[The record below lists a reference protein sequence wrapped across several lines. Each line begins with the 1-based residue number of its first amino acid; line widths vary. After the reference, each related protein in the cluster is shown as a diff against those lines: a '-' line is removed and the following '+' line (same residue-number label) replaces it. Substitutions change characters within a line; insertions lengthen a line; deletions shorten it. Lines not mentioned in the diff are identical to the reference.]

1 MVKQLKPSISK
12 GLQMMK
18 TQGMTSFSARR
29 LGAVAVVAFAV
40 AVSTLPSAFA
50 AGEVLGKAC
59 KVEGVSTGTSS
70 TSLVCKAGS
79 NGKLTWQK
87 VRLSSSLGAP
97 IKEIVQ
103 PAGSIEFWHYR
114 PEDKAH
120 FEKIITNYEAKY
132 PGTKITQ
139 VIKTTTDYNA
149 TARVQIL
156 ANPKAALFAAAR
168 GSIFNDFVKSGLPAD
183 LTNERFVKRNLV
195 SKGLTAGVE
204 KGRVLAVPYHYLFN
218 NPVYN
223 TELWAKEKWDIPK
236 NLTGWVAWC
245 KDAKAKGYVPL
256 AWPGATRG
264 QAAQIS
270 NSALM
275 NSAAD
280 YEALSANL
288 ADLNS
293 GKIDLT
299 STWFKGVADIY
310 VKLRNAGCFPD
321 NPTGVT
327 EAAAYNLFAT
337 GKSPILPTG
346 TFSMGSIKTLA
357 PALTGKMQLMSMV
370 LTDGKVVAEGIMNN
384 TFNLSVNA
392 KSNPTDQR
400 IAKSFLS
407 YLATGPVAA
416 IYAVATTQH
425 VNVLDVDYSAN
436 VDLLNTSAFQAKNT
450 MLAPRFLILN
460 TSVSDLTQDALI
472 QIVGGKSPDDVL
484 PDFSKQIKQKLQG

>member
-1 MVKQLKPSISK
+1 
-12 GLQMMK
+12 MK
-18 TQGMTSFSARR
+18 AQGNKSFSAIR
-29 LGAVAVVAFAV
+29 LGAVAAVAFAV
-40 AVSTLPSAFA
+40 VVSILPSAFA
-50 AGEVLGKAC
+50 AGEVFGKAC

-70 TSLVCKAGS
+70 TSLICQAGT

-87 VRLSSSLGAP
+87 VRLGSSSGAP
-97 IKEIVQ
+97 IAEIRP
-103 PAGSIEFWHYR
+103 PAGKIEFWHYR
-114 PEDKAH
+114 PEDKTY
-120 FEKIITNYEAKY
+120 FEKIITDYEKKY
-132 PGTKITQ
+132 PGTTITQ

-156 ANPKAALFAAAR
+156 ANNKAALFAAAR

-183 LTNERFVKRNLV
+183 LTNERFVKRNLIAK
-195 SKGLTAGVE
+195 SLGAATE
-204 KGRVLAVPYHYLFN
+204 KGKLLAIPYHYLFN

-223 TELWAKEKWDIPK
+223 TELWAKEKWEIPK

-270 NSALM
+270 NSAFM
-275 NSAAD
+275 NSAAS
-280 YEALSANL
+280 YEALAANL
-288 ADLNS
+288 EDLNT

-299 STWFKGVADIY
+299 STWFKGVADVY
-310 VKLRNAGCFPD
+310 VKLRTAGCFPD

-346 TFSMGSIKTLA
+346 TFSMGSIKALA

-370 LTDGKVVAEGIMNN
+370 LTDGKVLAEGIMNN
-384 TFNLSVNA
+384 TFNLSVNS
-392 KSNPTDQR
+392 KSSPTDQR

-407 YLATGPVAA
+407 YLATGPVAGY
-416 IYAVATTQH
+416 YATSSSQH
-425 VNVLDVDYSAN
+425 VNVLNADYSSN
-436 VDLLNTSAFQAKNT
+436 VDLVNTSAFQAKNT

-484 PDFSKQIKQKLQG
+484 PEFSKQIKQKLAG

>member
-1 MVKQLKPSISK
+1 
-12 GLQMMK
+12 MMK
-18 TQGMTSFSARR
+18 TQGNKSFSVRR
-29 LGAVAVVAFAV
+29 LGAVAAVAFAIV
-40 AVSTLPSAFA
+40 ATTLPSAFA

-59 KVEGVSTGTSS
+59 TLEGVSTGTSS
-70 TSLVCKAGS
+70 KSLVCVAS
-79 NGKLTWQK
+79 SSGKLTWQK
-87 VRLSSSLGAP
+87 VRLGSSLGAP
-97 IKEIVQ
+97 IAEITPPQ
-103 PAGSIEFWHYR
+103 GSIEFWHYR
-114 PEDKAH
+114 PEDKAT
-120 FEKIITNYEAKY
+120 FEKIIANYEAKY

-139 VIKTTTDYNA
+139 VVKTTTDYNA

-156 ANPKAALFAAAR
+156 ANPEAALFASAR
-168 GSIFNDFVKSGLPAD
+168 GSIFNDFVKSGLTAD

-195 SKGLTAGVE
+195 AKGLTAGIEGGKVF
-204 KGRVLAVPYHYLFN
+204 GVPYHYLFN

-223 TELWAKEKWDIPK
+223 TELWAKEKWTIPK
-236 NLTGWVAWC
+236 NLTGWVSWC
-245 KDAKAKGYVPL
+245 KDARAKGYVPL

-280 YEALSANL
+280 YNTLADNL

-310 VKLRNAGCFPD
+310 VKLRNAGCFPE

-346 TFSMGSIKTLA
+346 TFSMGSIKNLN

-392 KSNPTDQR
+392 KANAGDQR

-407 YLATGPVAA
+407 YLSTGPVAA
-416 IYAVATTQH
+416 IYSVATTQH
-425 VNVLDVDYSAN
+425 LNVLDIDYSTN
-436 VDLLNTSAFQAKNT
+436 VDLLNTSSFQGKNT

-484 PDFSKQIKQKLQG
+484 PDFSKQIKQKLAG

>member
-1 MVKQLKPSISK
+1 
-12 GLQMMK
+12 MMK
-18 TQGMTSFSARR
+18 TQGNKSFSARR
-29 LGAVAVVAFAV
+29 RGAVAAV
-40 AVSTLPSAFA
+40 ALAIVATTLPSAFA

-59 KVEGVSTGTSS
+59 TLEGVSTGTTSK
-70 TSLVCKAGS
+70 SLVCVAGS
-79 NGKLTWQK
+79 NGKLAWQK
-87 VRLSSSLGAP
+87 VRLGSSFGAP
-97 IKEIVQ
+97 IVEITPPQ
-103 PAGSIEFWHYR
+103 GSIEFWHYR
-114 PEDKAH
+114 PEDKAT
-120 FEKIITNYEAKY
+120 FEKIIANYEAKY

-139 VIKTTTDYNA
+139 VVKTTTDYNA

-156 ANPKAALFAAAR
+156 ANPEAALFASAR
-168 GSIFNDFVKSGLPAD
+168 GSIFNDFVKSGLTAD

-195 SKGLTAGVE
+195 AKGLTAGIVE
-204 KGRVLAVPYHYLFN
+204 GKVLGVPYHYLFN

-223 TELWAKEKWDIPK
+223 TELWAKEKWTIPK
-236 NLTGWVAWC
+236 NLTGWVSWC

-280 YEALSANL
+280 YNTLADNL

-293 GKIDLT
+293 GKSDLT

-346 TFSMGSIKTLA
+346 TFSMGSIKALT
-357 PALTGKMQLMSMV
+357 PALSGKMQLMSMV

-392 KSNPTDQR
+392 KANPSDQR

-407 YLATGPVAA
+407 YLSTGPVAA
-416 IYAVATTQH
+416 IYSVATTQH
-425 VNVLDVDYSAN
+425 LNVLDIDYSTN
-436 VDLLNTSAFQAKNT
+436 VDLLNTSSFQGKNT

>member
-1 MVKQLKPSISK
+1 MDK
-12 GLQMMK
+12 GLSMMK
-18 TQGMTSFSARR
+18 TQGDKSFSARR
-29 LGAVAVVAFAV
+29 VGAVAAVAFAIV
-40 AVSTLPSAFA
+40 ATMLPSAFA

-59 KVEGVSTGTSS
+59 KLAGVSTGTLS
-70 TSLVCKAGS
+70 TSLTCKADS
-79 NGKLTWQK
+79 KGKLTWQK
-87 VRLSSSLGAP
+87 VRLGQSFGTP
-97 IKEIVQ
+97 IAEIT
-103 PAGSIEFWHYR
+103 PPKGSIEFWHYR
-114 PEDKAH
+114 PEDKAY
-120 FEKIITNYEAKY
+120 FTKIISDYEAKY
-132 PGTKITQ
+132 PGTKIVQ
-139 VIKTTTDYNA
+139 VVKTTTDYNA

-156 ANPKAALFAAAR
+156 ANNEAALFASAR
-168 GSIFNDFVKSGLPAD
+168 GSIFNDFVKSGLTAD

-195 SKGLTAGVE
+195 AKGISAGVIGG
-204 KGRVLAVPYHYLFN
+204 KVLGVPYHYLFN

-223 TELWAKEKWDIPK
+223 TELWAKEKWTIPT
-236 NLTGWVAWC
+236 NLTGWVSWC

-275 NSAAD
+275 NSAASYD
-280 YEALSANL
+280 ALSDNL

-310 VKLRNAGCFPD
+310 VKLRNAGCFPE

-337 GKSPILPTG
+337 GKSPILPIG
-346 TFSMGSIKTLA
+346 TFAMGSIKALN
-357 PALTGKMQLMSMV
+357 PALTGKMQLMSMI

-392 KSNPTDQR
+392 KSTPGDQR

-407 YLATGPVAA
+407 YLATGAVGAY
-416 IYAVATTQH
+416 YANSTTQH

-436 VDLLNTSAFQAKNT
+436 VDLLNTSSFQAKNT
-450 MLAPRFLILN
+450 MLAPRFLLLN

-484 PDFSKQIKQKLQG
+484 PDFSKQIKQKLAG

>member
-1 MVKQLKPSISK
+1 MVKRLKPSISK

-50 AGEVLGKAC
+50 AGEVFGKAC
-59 KVEGVSTGTSS
+59 KVEGVSTGTS
-70 TSLVCKAGS
+70 TKSLVCKKGT

-87 VRLSSSLGAP
+87 VRLSSSFGTP
-97 IKEIVQ
+97 IAEIT
-103 PAGSIEFWHYR
+103 PPKGSIEFWHYR
-114 PEDKAH
+114 PEDVTYFA
-120 FEKIITNYEAKY
+120 KIITDFEKKY

-139 VIKTTTDYNA
+139 VFKATGDYEA

-156 ANPKAALFAAAR
+156 GNKKAALFAAAR
-168 GSIFNDFVKSGLPAD
+168 GSAFNDFLKSGLPAD
-183 LTNERFVKRNLV
+183 LTNERFVKRNLIAK
-195 SKGLTAGVE
+195 SLGAGTVD
-204 KGRVLAVPYHYLFN
+204 GRVLAIPYHYLFN

-223 TELWAKEKWDIPK
+223 TELWAKEKWTIPK
-236 NLTGWVAWC
+236 NLSGWVAWC
-245 KDAKAKGYVPL
+245 KDAKAKGYTPL

-275 NSAAD
+275 NSAPD
-280 YEALSANL
+280 YKTL
-288 ADLNS
+288 ADNLEDLNT

-299 STWFKGVADIY
+299 SPWFKGVADIY
-310 VKLRNAGCFPD
+310 VKLRNADCFPA

-337 GKSPILPTG
+337 GKSPILPIG
-346 TFSMGSIKTLA
+346 TFAMGSIKKLN
-357 PALTGKMQLMSMV
+357 PALEGKMQLMSMI

-384 TFNLSVNA
+384 TFNLMVNS
-392 KSNPTDQR
+392 KSNPIDQR

-416 IYAVATTQH
+416 YYADASTQH
-425 VNVLDVDYSAN
+425 MNVIDVDYSKN
-436 VDLLNTSAFQAKNT
+436 VDLLNTSSFQAKDT
-450 MLAPRFLILN
+450 MLAPRFLLLN
-460 TSVSDLTQDALI
+460 ASVSNLTQDALI
-472 QIVGGKSPDDVL
+472 AIVGGKSPDDVL
-484 PDFSKQIKQKLQG
+484 PDFSRQIKQRLAG

>member
-1 MVKQLKPSISK
+1 
-12 GLQMMK
+12 MK
-18 TQGMTSFSARR
+18 AQGNKSFSAIR
-29 LGAVAVVAFAV
+29 LGAVAAV
-40 AVSTLPSAFA
+40 ALAVVVSMLPSAFA

-70 TSLVCKAGS
+70 TSLICQAGT

-87 VRLSSSLGAP
+87 VRLGSSSGAP
-97 IKEIVQ
+97 IAEIRP
-103 PAGSIEFWHYR
+103 PAGKIEFWHYR
-114 PEDKAH
+114 PEDKTY
-120 FEKIITNYEAKY
+120 FEKIITDYEKKY
-132 PGTKITQ
+132 PGTTITQ
-139 VIKTTTDYNA
+139 VIKATTDYNA

-156 ANPKAALFAAAR
+156 ANNKAAIFAAAR
-168 GSIFNDFVKSGLPAD
+168 GSVYNDFLKSGLPAD
-183 LTNERFVKRNLV
+183 LTNERFVKRNLIA
-195 SKGLTAGVE
+195 KGLGAGTVQG
-204 KGRVLAVPYHYLFN
+204 KVLAIPYHYLFN

-275 NSAAD
+275 NSAASYD
-280 YEALSANL
+280 VLASNL
-288 ADLNS
+288 EDLNT

-310 VKLRNAGCFPD
+310 VKLRTAGCFPD

-346 TFSMGSIKTLA
+346 TFSMGSIKALA

-370 LTDGKVVAEGIMNN
+370 LTDGKVLAEGIMNN
-384 TFNLSVNA
+384 TFNLMVNS
-392 KSNPTDQR
+392 KSSPTDQR

-407 YLATGPVAA
+407 YLATGSVAGY
-416 IYAVATTQH
+416 YATASTQH
-425 VNVLDVDYSAN
+425 VNVLNADYSSN
-436 VDLLNTSAFQAKNT
+436 VDLVNTSAFQAKNT

-460 TSVSDLTQDALI
+460 DAVSNLVQDALI
-472 QIVGGKSPDDVL
+472 QIVGGKSPDEVL
-484 PDFSKQIKQKLQG
+484 PDFSKQIKQKLAG

>member
-1 MVKQLKPSISK
+1 
-12 GLQMMK
+12 MMK
-18 TQGMTSFSARR
+18 TQGNKSFSARR
-29 LGAVAVVAFAV
+29 RGAVAAV
-40 AVSTLPSAFA
+40 ALAIVATTLPSAFA

-59 KVEGVSTGTSS
+59 TLEGVSTGTTSK
-70 TSLVCKAGS
+70 SLVCVAS
-79 NGKLTWQK
+79 SSGKLTWQK
-87 VRLSSSLGAP
+87 VRLGSSFGAP
-97 IKEIVQ
+97 IAEITPPQ
-103 PAGSIEFWHYR
+103 GSIEFWHYR
-114 PEDKAH
+114 PEDKAT
-120 FEKIITNYEAKY
+120 FEKIIANYEAKY

-139 VIKTTTDYNA
+139 VVKTTTDYNA

-156 ANPKAALFAAAR
+156 ANPEAALFASAR
-168 GSIFNDFVKSGLPAD
+168 GSIFNDFVKSGLTAD

-195 SKGLTAGVE
+195 AKGLTAGIVE
-204 KGRVLAVPYHYLFN
+204 GKVLGVPYHYLFN

-223 TELWAKEKWDIPK
+223 TELWAKEKWTIPK
-236 NLTGWVAWC
+236 NLTGWVSWC

-270 NSALM
+270 NSAFM

-280 YEALSANL
+280 YNTLADNL

-293 GKIDLT
+293 GKTDLT

-346 TFSMGSIKTLA
+346 TFSMGSIKALT
-357 PALTGKMQLMSMV
+357 PALSGKMQLMSMV

-392 KSNPTDQR
+392 KANPSDQR

-407 YLATGPVAA
+407 YLSTGPVAA
-416 IYAVATTQH
+416 IYSVATTQH
-425 VNVLDVDYSAN
+425 LNVLDIDYSSN
-436 VDLLNTSAFQAKNT
+436 VDLLNTSSFQGKNT

-484 PDFSKQIKQKLQG
+484 PDFSKQIKQKLAG

>member
-1 MVKQLKPSISK
+1 
-12 GLQMMK
+12 MK
-18 TQGMTSFSARR
+18 TQGNKSFSARR
-29 LGAVAVVAFAV
+29 LGAVAAVAFAIV
-40 AVSTLPSAFA
+40 ATTLPSALA

-59 KVEGVSTGTSS
+59 TLEGVSTGTSS
-70 TSLVCKAGS
+70 KSLVCVAGS
-79 NGKLTWQK
+79 SGKLTWQK
-87 VRLSSSLGAP
+87 VRLGSSIGAP
-97 IKEIVQ
+97 IAEITPPQ
-103 PAGSIEFWHYR
+103 GSIEFWHYR
-114 PEDKAH
+114 PEDKAT
-120 FEKIITNYEAKY
+120 FEKIIANYEAKY

-139 VIKTTTDYNA
+139 VVKTTTDYNA

-156 ANPKAALFAAAR
+156 ANPKAALFASAR
-168 GSIFNDFVKSGLPAD
+168 GSIFNDFVKSGLTAD
-183 LTNERFVKRNLV
+183 LSNERFVKRNLV
-195 SKGLTAGVE
+195 AKGLTAGTVDG
-204 KGRVLAVPYHYLFN
+204 KVLGVPYHYLFN

-223 TELWAKEKWDIPK
+223 TELWAKEKWSIPK
-236 NLTGWVAWC
+236 NLTGWVSWC

-280 YEALSANL
+280 YNTLSDNL

-346 TFSMGSIKTLA
+346 TFSMGSIKALS

-392 KSNPTDQR
+392 KANPIDQR

-416 IYAVATTQH
+416 IYSVATTQH
-425 VNVLDVDYSAN
+425 LNVLDIDYSAN
-436 VDLLNTSAFQAKNT
+436 VDLLNTSSFQGKNT

-484 PDFSKQIKQKLQG
+484 PDFSKQIKQKLAG

>member
-1 MVKQLKPSISK
+1 
-12 GLQMMK
+12 MMK
-18 TQGMTSFSARR
+18 TQGNKSFSARR
-29 LGAVAVVAFAV
+29 RGAVAAV
-40 AVSTLPSAFA
+40 ALAIVATTLPSAFA

-59 KVEGVSTGTSS
+59 TLEGVSTGTTSK
-70 TSLVCKAGS
+70 SLVCVAS
-79 NGKLTWQK
+79 SSGKLTWQK
-87 VRLSSSLGAP
+87 VRLGSSFGAP
-97 IKEIVQ
+97 IAEITPPQ
-103 PAGSIEFWHYR
+103 GSIEFWHYR
-114 PEDKAH
+114 PEDKAT
-120 FEKIITNYEAKY
+120 FEKIIANYEAKY

-139 VIKTTTDYNA
+139 VVKTTTDYNA

-156 ANPKAALFAAAR
+156 ANPEAALFASAR
-168 GSIFNDFVKSGLPAD
+168 GSIFNDFVKSGLTAD

-195 SKGLTAGVE
+195 AKGLTAGIVE
-204 KGRVLAVPYHYLFN
+204 GKVLGVPYHYLFN

-223 TELWAKEKWDIPK
+223 TELWAKEKWTVPK
-236 NLTGWVAWC
+236 NLTGWVSWC

-270 NSALM
+270 NSAFM

-280 YEALSANL
+280 YNTLADNL

-293 GKIDLT
+293 GKTDLT

-310 VKLRNAGCFPD
+310 VKLRNAGCFPE

-346 TFSMGSIKTLA
+346 TFSMGSIKALT
-357 PALTGKMQLMSMV
+357 PALSGKMQLMSMV

-392 KSNPTDQR
+392 KANPSDQR

-407 YLATGPVAA
+407 YLSTGPVAA
-416 IYAVATTQH
+416 IYSVATTQH
-425 VNVLDVDYSAN
+425 LNVLDIDYSTN
-436 VDLLNTSAFQAKNT
+436 VDLLNTSSFQGKNT

-484 PDFSKQIKQKLQG
+484 PDFSKQIKQKLAG

>member
-1 MVKQLKPSISK
+1 
-12 GLQMMK
+12 MK
-18 TQGMTSFSARR
+18 TKGHKAFASLRAGVVATVAAA
-29 LGAVAVVAFAV
+29 LVITPLAVAN
-40 AVSTLPSAFA
+40 SA
-50 AGEVLGKAC
+50 EVPTFGKKC
-59 KVEGVSTGTSS
+59 TTQGVSTGTSS
-70 TSLVCKAGS
+70 KSLICAESS
-79 NGKLTWQK
+79 NGKLTWQR
-87 VRLSSSLGAP
+87 VRLAATRANPVGSSTP
-97 IKEIVQ
+97 PK
-103 PAGSIEFWHYR
+103 GSIEFWHYR

-120 FEKIITNYEAKY
+120 FELIISNYEAKY

-168 GSIFNDFVKSGLPAD
+168 GSIFNDFIKSGLPAD

-275 NSAAD
+275 NSAGSYNEIA
-280 YEALSANL
+280 ANL

-299 STWFKGVADIY
+299 SPWFKGVADIY
-310 VKLRNAGCFPD
+310 VKLRQAGCFPD

-327 EAAAYNLFAT
+327 EASALNLFAT

-346 TFSMGSIKTLA
+346 TFSMGAVKALN
-357 PALTGKMQLMSMV
+357 PALTGKMNLMSMV
-370 LTDGKVVAEGIMNN
+370 LTDGKVIAEGIMNN

-392 KSNPTDQR
+392 KSSSTNQK
-400 IAKSFLS
+400 IALSFLS

-416 IYAVATTQH
+416 IYGNATTQH
-425 VNVLDVDYSAN
+425 VNVLDVTYTN
-436 VDLLNTSAFQAKNT
+436 VDLLNTSAFQGKNT

-460 TSVSDLTQDALI
+460 TAVSDLTQDALI
-472 QIVGGKSPDDVL
+472 QIVGGKDRDDVL
-484 PDFSKQIKQKLQG
+484 ADFSKQIKQKLAG